1 MQSFLYAPQKLDTLR
16 SEGTSPA
23 LSEQKQKILDY
34 VNKHGAISDAEVQ
47 NLLGLKKTR
56 AFTLISQMRE
66 AGLLRTEGRGATKR
80 YRKV

>member
-1 MQSFLYAPQKLDTLR
+1 M
-16 SEGTSPA
+16 
-23 LSEQKQKILDY
+23 SEQKQKILDY

-47 NLLGLKKTR
+47 SLLGLKKTR